1 LKGFLFCVKL
11 LTNIGQMM
19 ERWLMQIEHIRLFH
33 LAASLGSIT
42 KAARV
47 SHISQP
53 ALSQQIQRLE
63 QELGFKLFER
73 SNRGVDLTPAGQIVE
88 KYAGNIARLYDNL
101 MDDLTN
107 LRQSNGVVRI
117 SATPVVGIYGLPC
130 TIFKVKE
137 KFPYH
142 TFSLESAPSVEVEK
156 RVLQGESDIGFI
168 NGPPNSGDLVAK
180 WVYSDRLVVVASPRF
195 PTKQK
200 LDMEGLK
207 GYPIIMLSSASS
219 LRRQL
224 ENYFASQHH
233 PLDQYRVLFH
243 LDSAESVK
251 SSVLRGHGIAF
262 LPYMSIKKEL
272 YQKQLKQIE
281 VSDFDMSYDVYSIYK
296 RQENKSDMLYRI
308 CVYFSKIVSETFC

>member
-1 LKGFLFCVKL
+1 
-11 LTNIGQMM
+11 
-19 ERWLMQIEHIRLFH
+19 MQIEHIRLFH

>member
-1 LKGFLFCVKL
+1 
-11 LTNIGQMM
+11 
-19 ERWLMQIEHIRLFH
+19 MQIEHIRLFH
-33 LAASLGSIT
+33 LAASLGSIS
-42 KAARV
+42 KAAHA

-73 SNRGVDLTPAGQIVE
+73 SNRGVDLTSAGQIVE

-101 MDDLTN
+101 MEDLSN
-107 LRQSNGVVRI
+107 LQQSNGMVRI

-130 TIFKVKE
+130 TIYKVKE

-142 TFSLESAPSVEVEK
+142 AFSLESAPSMEVEK

-168 NGPPNSGDLVAK
+168 NGPPASDDLVAK
-180 WVYSDRLVVVASPRF
+180 RVYSDRLVVVASPQF
-195 PTKQK
+195 QTKQK

-207 GYPIIMLSSASS
+207 GYPIIMLSSVSS
-219 LRRQL
+219 LRKQL
-224 ENYFASQHH
+224 EEYFSANHH
-233 PLDQYRVLFH
+233 PLDQYKVLFH

-272 YQKQLKQIE
+272 YQKQLKQID
-281 VSDFDMSYDVYSIYK
+281 VSNFDMSYDVYSIYK
-296 RQENKSDMLYRI
+296 RHENKSDMLYRI

>member
-1 LKGFLFCVKL
+1 
-11 LTNIGQMM
+11 
-19 ERWLMQIEHIRLFH
+19 MQIEHIRLFY

-42 KAARV
+42 KAARA

-88 KYAGNIARLYDNL
+88 KYAGNMVRLYDQL
-101 MDDLTN
+101 MDDLNN

-117 SATPVVGIYGLPC
+117 AATPVVGIYGLPC
-130 TIFKVKE
+130 TIYKVKE

-142 TFSLESAPSVEVEK
+142 TFSLDSAPSVEVER

-168 NGPPNSGDLVAK
+168 NGPPNSSELVAK
-180 WVYSDRLVVVASPRF
+180 RVYSDRLVVVSSPQF
-195 PTKQK
+195 PTKPN

-207 GYPIIMLSSASS
+207 NYPLIMLSSASS
-219 LRRQL
+219 LRKQL
-224 ENYFASQHH
+224 EKYLETHH
-233 PLDQYRVLFH
+233 QSLDQYKVLFH

-272 YQKQLKQIE
+272 YQKQLKQID
-281 VSDFDMSYDVYSIYK
+281 VSDFNMSYDVYSIYK

-308 CVYFSKIVSETFC
+308 CVYFSKIVAETFC